1 VAGKADGREI
11 DHKHDVEANVTR
23 TSSVT
28 SGGSAITV
36 PVIGGPKPDGLWPG
50 HTSQRLQTV
59 VTRNP
64 VFENY

>member
-1 VAGKADGREI
+1 
-11 DHKHDVEANVTR
+11 
-23 TSSVT
+23 
-28 SGGSAITV
+28 V